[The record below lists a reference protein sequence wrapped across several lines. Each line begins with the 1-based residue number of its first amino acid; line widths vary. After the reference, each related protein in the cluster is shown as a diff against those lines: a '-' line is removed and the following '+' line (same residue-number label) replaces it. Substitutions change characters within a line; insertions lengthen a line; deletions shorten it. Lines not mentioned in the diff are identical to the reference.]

1 MEKKRIIE
9 EKANR
14 FHMRMSEMQRELER
28 DLIEYI
34 EEHGELDFTQQ
45 EWRTY
50 TTMVMWGETAATYV
64 EGVRVKNGVL
74 LVVAE
79 DGQEYDRKCWTNDTL
94 IDICYDAADW
104 CTVK

>member
-1 MEKKRIIE
+1 MKKKTIIE
-9 EKANR
+9 EKAGR
-14 FHMRMSEMQRELER
+14 FQTRMREMQREIER

-34 EEHGELDFTQQ
+34 EEHGELDFTKQ

-50 TTMVMWGETAATYV
+50 TTMVMWGETAATYI

-79 DGQEYDRKCWTNDTL
+79 DGQEYDRDCWTNDTL
-94 IDICYDAADW
+94 IDICYNTEDW
-104 CTVK
+104 HTGK